1 MRHVF
6 PGNLSLLWTFG
17 TTEVMTMYLD
27 CIEEIIATR
36 TLDFAGEETPG
47 RKVQVHIGKPQ
58 VSKDSIGYYCP
69 FQISGV
75 GSEEVKYGKGIDGIQ
90 ALQAALFLIA
100 ANLNYFNEQ
109 VGDKLRWEGSSES
122 DFGFPG
128 AR

>member
-1 MRHVF
+1 
-6 PGNLSLLWTFG
+6 
-17 TTEVMTMYLD
+17 MYLD